1 MIYIAICYDSCYNK
15 AKAADRPVIRAS
27 TSFSGN
33 IRGEFAST
41 WFRGQGPC
49 ERGPEKDAS
58 AALREK
64 DFVRYSENFAQ
75 RFQLVRINMALAHLH
90 LGKRTARYVAS
101 AHLKLCRRL
110 FPGKAFSPCA
120 ASGCFFPAPSHTPC
134 SHQHTSALILVQSV
148 LILCEDRVIIALI

>member
-15 AKAADRPVIRAS
+15 ATAADRPVIRAS

-90 LGKRTARYVAS
+90 LGKRTARHVAS

-110 FPGKAFSPCA
+110 FLGKLSLHAQPPDVFS
-120 ASGCFFPAPSHTPC
+120 
-134 SHQHTSALILVQSV
+134 QRLLILRVHISTPPH
-148 LILCEDRVIIALI
+148 LFWCNLC